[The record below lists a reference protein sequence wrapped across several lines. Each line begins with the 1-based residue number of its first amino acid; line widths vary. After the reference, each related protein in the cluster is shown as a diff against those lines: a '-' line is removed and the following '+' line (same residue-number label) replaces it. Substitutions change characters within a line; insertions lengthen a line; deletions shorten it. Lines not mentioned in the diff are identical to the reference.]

1 MISSKKLVALARKW
15 KTMAGI
21 GRRTISIPSPS
32 NNRKLVAK
40 AGHFVVY
47 SLDEARFVVPLAY
60 LGTNVF
66 KELFRLSEEEFGLPR
81 DGPITLPCD
90 AAVLEYVISL
100 VQRHDSEMLE
110 KALFVLLGSHQ
121 CYTTTASQELC

>member
-21 GRRTISIPSPS
+21 GRRTISTPRI
-32 NNRKLVAK
+32 NRKLAK

-47 SLDEARFVVPLAY
+47 SLDKGRFVVPLAY

-100 VQRHDSEMLE
+100 VQRHDSQMLE
-110 KALFVLLGSHQ
+110 NALFVLLGSHQ
-121 CYTTTASQELC
+121 CYSTTASQELC